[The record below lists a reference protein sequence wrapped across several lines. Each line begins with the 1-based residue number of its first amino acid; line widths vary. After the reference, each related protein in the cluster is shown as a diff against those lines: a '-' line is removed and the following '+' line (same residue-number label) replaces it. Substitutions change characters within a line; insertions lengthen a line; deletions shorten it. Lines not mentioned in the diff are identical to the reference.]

1 MSKRKVC
8 VVTGA
13 RSEYD
18 LFFPI
23 LKKIVASDSLELQ
36 LIATSSHLS
45 DEFGMTYKK
54 IEDDGF
60 VLDDKIDNL
69 LVFDTKSSIAKSTG
83 LATMLLSDSFDKLK
97 PDVIL
102 LLGDRFETHAA
113 ATSAML
119 MNIPIAHIHGGE
131 VTEGAVDEKIRHSI
145 TKMSILHFSSNEIYR
160 QRIIQMGE
168 DPMKVFNSGAPG
180 IDNIIDSELLTKE
193 QLEIDLNFKFDNKS
207 KTALITYHP
216 ETLTSKNISED
227 LNKIFDYLFESKL
240 NIIFTY
246 ANADAGGR
254 SINKMTEVFCKR
266 DASKYKVYK
275 NLGRVKYLS
284 LMSNVDILIGNTSS
298 GIIEAASFEKPVIN
312 IGNRQKGRIR
322 NLNVVDSD
330 ILNLTESINIALS
343 DYFTKKIHGVRN
355 LYGNGKASE
364 IIVRELETQEITVN
378 KRFFDQS

>member
-69 LVFDTKSSIAKSTG
+69 LAFDTKSSIAKSTG

-145 TKMSILHFSSNEIYR
+145 TKMSTLHFSSNEIYR

-246 ANADAGGR
+246 SNADAGGR
-254 SINKMTEVFCKR
+254 IINKMIEVFCKR
-266 DASKYKVYK
+266 DASKYRVYK

-284 LMSNVDILIGNTSS
+284 LMSYVDILIGNTSS